1 VTGNIVTGTTSI
13 DADGDAVLTDSGR
26 DDLALELRGVNA
38 GYGTIQVLRGVDL
51 EVPFGSLVALLGP
64 NGGGKSTTLRV
75 IAGQLP
81 VTDGDVF
88 VAGRRVNG
96 AAPDALARRG
106 VCLIPEGK
114 GIFPNLSVRENLWM
128 ATHSGTALKQIEE
141 VAFARF
147 PRLGERRRQL
157 AGTLSGGEQQMLAMS
172 RALATDPAL
181 LLLDELSMG
190 LAPLVVE
197 QLYEIVAQVAKEG
210 VSIVVVE
217 QFARAV
223 LGIVDCVGIML
234 RGRITNFGTP
244 AAMESELSN
253 AYLGE

>member
-1 VTGNIVTGTTSI
+1 MSASFVSKAT
-13 DADGDAVLTDSGR
+13 
-26 DDLALELRGVNA
+26 ALELRDVRA
-38 GYGTIQVLRGVDL
+38 AYGTINVLRGVDL
-51 EVPFGSLVALLGP
+51 AVPYGSVVALLGP
-64 NGGGKSTTLRV
+64 NGGGKSTALRV

-81 VTDGDVF
+81 ATSGDVF
-88 VAGRRVNG
+88 VAGRRING
-96 AAPDALARRG
+96 AAPDELARRG

-128 ATHSGTALKQIEE
+128 ATHGGTSLNEIEE

-147 PRLGERRRQL
+147 PQLGQRPRQL
-157 AGTLSGGEQQMLAMS
+157 AGSLSGGEQQMLAMS
-172 RALATDPAL
+172 RALATNPAL

-190 LAPLVVE
+190 LAPIVVE

-210 VSIVVVE
+210 VSILVVE

-223 LGIVDCVGIML
+223 LGIVDWVGIML
-234 RGRITNFGTP
+234 RGRISNFGTP
-244 AAMESELSN
+244 AAMEAELST

>member
-1 VTGNIVTGTTSI
+1 MSEAT
-13 DADGDAVLTDSGR
+13 ALETDPDSSR
-26 DDLALELRGVNA
+26 ADLALELRNVSA
-38 GYGTIQVLRGVDL
+38 AYGTITVLQGVDL
-51 EVPFGSLVALLGP
+51 AVPFGSLVALLGP

-81 VTDGDVF
+81 LAGGDLF

-96 AAPDALARRG
+96 CAPDELARHG

-128 ATHSGTALKQIEE
+128 ATHSGTPLKQIEE
-141 VAFARF
+141 VAYSRFA
-147 PRLGERRRQL
+147 RLGERRRQL
-157 AGTLSGGEQQMLAMS
+157 AGTLSGGEQQMLAMA

-190 LAPLVVE
+190 LAPIVVE

-210 VSIVVVE
+210 VSILVVE

-223 LGIVDCVGIML
+223 LGIADWVGIML
-234 RGRITNFGTP
+234 RGRITDFGTP
-244 AAMESELSN
+244 SAMESELST

>member
-1 VTGNIVTGTTSI
+1 VNAATVLGGEGPS
-13 DADGDAVLTDSGR
+13 DGDGLGDLALRS
-26 DDLALELRGVNA
+26 DLALELRDVDA
-38 GYGTIQVLRGVDL
+38 AYGSIAVLRGVDL
-51 EVPFGSLVALLGP
+51 AVPFGQVVALLGP
-64 NGGGKSTTLRV
+64 NGGGKSTVLRV
-75 IAGQLP
+75 ISGQLP
-81 VTDGDVF
+81 VTGGDVF

-96 AAPDALARRG
+96 APPDELARRG

-128 ATHSGTALKQIEE
+128 ATHTGRSLKDIEE
-141 VAFARF
+141 IAYARF
-147 PRLGERRRQL
+147 PRLGERRKQL
-157 AGTLSGGEQQMLAMS
+157 AGTLSGGEQQMLAMA
-172 RALATDPAL
+172 RALATGPAL

-197 QLYEIVAQVAKEG
+197 QLYEIVAQVATEG
-210 VSIVVVE
+210 VSILVVE

-223 LGIVDCVGIML
+223 LGIVDWVGIML

-244 AAMESELSN
+244 AAMEAELST